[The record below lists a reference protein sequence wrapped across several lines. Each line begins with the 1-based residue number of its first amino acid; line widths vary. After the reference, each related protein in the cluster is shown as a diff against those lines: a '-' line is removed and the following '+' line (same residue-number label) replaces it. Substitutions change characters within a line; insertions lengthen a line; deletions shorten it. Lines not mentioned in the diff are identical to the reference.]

1 MCRQLAQRLC
11 SELEKNSASHG
22 HLVILLKIYLQEAVL
37 LISQW
42 YAILTNRL
50 LIMYLQR
57 LYNPNTDT
65 WEADI
70 PLSNSVPNT
79 GLAELVTPDYEVL
92 DQTALR
98 LGLIKVSLSTTSS
111 NGVALPAVA
120 LRKISRFVL
129 TFVIKKVVT
138 DILKRAVCDIWQ
150 NTDGGVNNN
159 RLPPCPC
166 NLEQMNSD
174 LDRYTKER
182 PFQFFLS
189 KYYFKKYQATSCYR
203 QSNVGYATILSV
215 IRNVCLCNRSFS
227 NSQQCCYD
235 SNGQLLTGVGGGSAY
250 SVYPNN
256 WRSTIGM

>member
-1 MCRQLAQRLC
+1 
-11 SELEKNSASHG
+11 
-22 HLVILLKIYLQEAVL
+22 
-37 LISQW
+37 
-42 YAILTNRL
+42 
-50 LIMYLQR
+50 MYK
-57 LYNPNTDT
+57 PNTDT

-98 LGLIKVSLSTTSS
+98 YALIKVSLSTTNV
-111 NGVALPAVA
+111 NGLQLPTVALG
-120 LRKISRFVL
+120 KISRFVSTL
-129 TFVIKKVVT
+129 VIKIVVT

-159 RLPPCPC
+159 ILPPCPC

-182 PFQFFLS
+182 PFQFFMT
-189 KYYFKKYQATSCYR
+189 KTFFKKSRATSCYR

-215 IRNVCLCNRSFS
+215 IRNACLCNRSFS

-235 SNGQLLTGVGGGSAY
+235 SNGLLLTGVGGGSAY

>member
-1 MCRQLAQRLC
+1 M
-11 SELEKNSASHG
+11 
-22 HLVILLKIYLQEAVL
+22 
-37 LISQW
+37 
-42 YAILTNRL
+42 L

-98 LGLIKVSLSTTSS
+98 YALIKVSLSTTNV
-111 NGVALPAVA
+111 NGLQLPTVALG
-120 LRKISRFVL
+120 KISRSVSTL
-129 TFVIKKVVT
+129 VIKIVVT

-166 NLEQMNSD
+166 NLEQMESD

-182 PFQFFLS
+182 PFQFFMS
-189 KYYFKKYQATSCYR
+189 KNFFKKSRATSCYR
-203 QSNVGYATILSV
+203 QTNVGYAKSLS
-215 IRNVCLCNRSFS
+215 IS
-227 NSQQCCYD
+227 
-235 SNGQLLTGVGGGSAY
+235 LL
-250 SVYPNN
+250 
-256 WRSTIGM
+256 